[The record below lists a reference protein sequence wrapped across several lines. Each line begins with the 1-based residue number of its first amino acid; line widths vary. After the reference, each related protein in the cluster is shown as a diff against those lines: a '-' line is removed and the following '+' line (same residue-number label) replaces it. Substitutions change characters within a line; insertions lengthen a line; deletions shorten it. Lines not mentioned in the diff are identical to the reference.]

1 MTKPLAES
9 IPVYY
14 RPYLEGVQS
23 QQVMDALQEELE
35 GFQKLFGKLTAAQLN
50 FSYGPDKW
58 TMRQLWLHLMDTER
72 VMSYRAMRFARGDR
86 TELPGFEQDDYVLA
100 PGLTDR
106 SRKSLMDEWN
116 AVRESTLTLFKSLNA
131 DELKREGIANGYVMS
146 VNALGFIIA
155 GHMIHH
161 LKVVRDRYINAP
173 DFP

>member
-1 MTKPLAES
+1 
-9 IPVYY
+9 
-14 RPYLEGVQS
+14 
-23 QQVMDALQEELE
+23 
-35 GFQKLFGKLTAAQLN
+35 
-50 FSYGPDKW
+50 
-58 TMRQLWLHLMDTER
+58 
-72 VMSYRAMRFARGDR
+72 
-86 TELPGFEQDDYVLA
+86 
-100 PGLTDR
+100 
-106 SRKSLMDEWN
+106 MDEWN